1 MQISPGET
9 EGWLSSRVSGPLS
22 PGPGQPLLC
31 VCLQVSWRDL
41 GSTWVCI
48 IERGLKKQQ
57 QNTGFTSVMV
67 LYGRFP
73 SGSVV
78 ENPTNDAED
87 VGLIPGLGR
96 SPGEG
101 NGKPLLYSCLE
112 IPMDRGAWRATVHG
126 VTKSQTRL
134 STWARR
140 HAHTFLSNSR
150 VSFMWLFLEM
160 TSHAYST
167 CLVSESF
174 FSLYRLTAAVSL
186 DHISHGLLDGK
197 VFPHWEEP
205 TAFTSEE
212 RELQTR
218 IGSVR

>member
-1 MQISPGET
+1 MDRGAWRAT
-9 EGWLSSRVSGPLS
+9 AHGVTKSRTRLAA
-22 PGPGQPLLC
+22 
-31 VCLQVSWRDL
+31 
-41 GSTWVCI
+41 
-48 IERGLKKQQ
+48 KQQ

-134 STWARR
+134 ST
-140 HAHTFLSNSR
+140 
-150 VSFMWLFLEM
+150 
-160 TSHAYST
+160 
-167 CLVSESF
+167 
-174 FSLYRLTAAVSL
+174 
-186 DHISHGLLDGK
+186 
-197 VFPHWEEP
+197 
-205 TAFTSEE
+205 
-212 RELQTR
+212 
-218 IGSVR
+218 